1 MIRKPISASIS
12 AFTFAVLLSSA
23 ALTNSFITY
32 AETETNTT
40 VMENCGAYL
49 FTWRPVDCGNGR
61 YFAILAG
68 GNTISEQDVILN
80 RGYDYA
86 YTFSPTLPRP
96 WGEVPSLVNVDGLW
110 GIPENSSLIP
120 EGSQAVTRMV
130 LVTNNGNSSTKER
143 YVDIVSLPSG
153 VNVSDLPA
161 EVRKYLI
168 NVDGTDAGAYDGTLT
183 SGWYQEDGQWRYR
196 QTDGTYISN
205 GWLVVDDQQYFMD
218 PEGFMLA
225 DTVTPDGYYVNDR
238 GERKNYIPGWTQ
250 TENGWRYLMK
260 NGSYA
265 AARWI
270 QDTDGQWYYFNI
282 GAYMETETQTPDGYY
297 VDANG
302 VWDGQESS
310 LNTAVLGPGL

>member
-12 AFTFAVLLSSA
+12 AFAFAVLLSSA

-68 GNTISEQDVILN
+68 GNTIAEQDVILN

-96 WGEVPSLVNVDGLW
+96 WGEVPSLVNVDGRW

-183 SGWYQEDGQWRYR
+183 SGWYQEDGQCV
-196 QTDGTYISN
+196 TDKLMEHIYPTAGLLWTISS
-205 GWLVVDDQQYFMD
+205 
-218 PEGFMLA
+218 
-225 DTVTPDGYYVNDR
+225 
-238 GERKNYIPGWTQ
+238 ISWTQ
-250 TENGWRYLMK
+250 KALCWLTPSPLMDIMLMTE
-260 NGSYA
+260 GSEKIISPVGHKQKTA
-265 AARWI
+265 G
-270 QDTDGQWYYFNI
+270 DT
-282 GAYMETETQTPDGYY
+282 
-297 VDANG
+297 
-302 VWDGQESS
+302 
-310 LNTAVLGPGL
+310 L